1 MTHGYAPEQVI
12 DTVASL
18 TAERLSY
25 FERLRVV
32 TPVTTSDGP
41 RYRLLDVRRIT
52 LLCELTDDFEV
63 NEDALVIIMSLLDQ
77 LHGAHSSLEQVMK
90 AISAEPADIKVRL
103 SQRLH
108 DIGTAD

>member
-1 MTHGYAPEQVI
+1 MTNAYAPEQVI
-12 DTVASL
+12 EKVASL

-25 FERLRVV
+25 FERLRIV
-32 TPVTTSDGP
+32 TPVSTPQGL
-41 RYRLLDVRRIT
+41 RYKTLDVRRIT

-77 LHGAHSSLEQVMK
+77 LHGAHRKLDQVVQ
-90 AISAEPADIKVRL
+90 AISAEPSETKLRL

-108 DIGTAD
+108 EEGGGE